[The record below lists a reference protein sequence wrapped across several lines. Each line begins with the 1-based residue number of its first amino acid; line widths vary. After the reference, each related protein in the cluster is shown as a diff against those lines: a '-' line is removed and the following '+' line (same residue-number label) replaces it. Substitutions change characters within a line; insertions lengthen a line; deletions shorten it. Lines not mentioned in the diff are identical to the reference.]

1 MTVEDA
7 VSAQFAGEI
16 KALAKPTFER
26 FRRTRHSAQYFDAD
40 AAEITDD
47 DAVWAISTARSA
59 VEGARRISRSG
70 RLRRFD
76 PS

>member
-47 DAVWAISTARSA
+47 AVWAISTARSA
-59 VEGARRISRSG
+59 VERARRISRSG